1 MELMISCRKP
11 SIALQMA
18 HCIWGYCSIKQTLLA
33 TLLRTLESFW
43 MCALVSEVK
52 RLPIFHIIPNFLHT
66 PACVRC
72 TWGETQREKGRGQLS
87 TWLQLH
93 TNGLEI
99 DYTWHAHTQH
109 QQGHSVQCALLM
121 GKKRNITQ
129 RSWERK
135 GEKCGKETSDKR
147 NMRWKIT
154 TNINSNN
161 KDSSNSSN
169 DNSK

>member
-1 MELMISCRKP
+1 MELMISCLKP

-18 HCIWGYCSIKQTLLA
+18 HCIWGYCSIKQTLQA
-33 TLLRTLESFW
+33 HLLPTLESFR

-72 TWGETQREKGRGQLS
+72 TWGKREKEEEDNCRRGCSFTQMAWKLITHDTPTHNTS
-87 TWLQLH
+87 RDTLH
-93 TNGLEI
+93 
-99 DYTWHAHTQH
+99 
-109 QQGHSVQCALLM
+109 CALLM
-121 GKKRNITQ
+121 GKKRNIT
-129 RSWERK
+129 ERK

>member
-1 MELMISCRKP
+1 MELMISCLKP

-33 TLLRTLESFW
+33 HLLPTLESFW

-72 TWGETQREKGRGQLS
+72 TWGETERQRGRQLS

-109 QQGHSVQCALLM
+109 QQGHSALCAAN
-121 GKKRNITQ
+121 GQKTKHHT
-129 RSWERK
+129 EK
-135 GEKCGKETSDKR
+135 ETEKCGKETSDKR

>member
-1 MELMISCRKP
+1 MELMISCLKP

-33 TLLRTLESFW
+33 TFSTLESFR

-72 TWGETQREKGRGQLS
+72 TWGETERQRGRQLS

-109 QQGHSVQCALLM
+109 QQGHSALCAANGQKTKHHTETGREKERNV
-121 GKKRNITQ
+121 GKNFRQTQ
-129 RSWERK
+129 HAMK
-135 GEKCGKETSDKR
+135 
-147 NMRWKIT
+147 NY
-154 TNINSNN
+154 N
-161 KDSSNSSN
+161 KY
-169 DNSK
+169 

>member
-1 MELMISCRKP
+1 MELMISCLKP

-33 TLLRTLESFW
+33 HLLPTLESFW

-72 TWGETQREKGRGQLS
+72 TWGETEREGDNCRRGCSFTQMAWKLITHDTPTHNTS
-87 TWLQLH
+87 RDTLH
-93 TNGLEI
+93 
-99 DYTWHAHTQH
+99 
-109 QQGHSVQCALLM
+109 CALLM

-129 RSWERK
+129 RQGEKRKEMWERNFRQTQHAMK
-135 GEKCGKETSDKR
+135 
-147 NMRWKIT
+147 NY
-154 TNINSNN
+154 N
-161 KDSSNSSN
+161 KY
-169 DNSK
+169 

>member
-33 TLLRTLESFW
+33 HLESFR

-72 TWGETQREKGRGQLS
+72 TWGETEREGDNCRRGCSFTQMAWKLITHDTPTHNTS
-87 TWLQLH
+87 RDTLH
-93 TNGLEI
+93 
-99 DYTWHAHTQH
+99 
-109 QQGHSVQCALLM
+109 CALLM
-121 GKKRNITQ
+121 GKKRNIT
-129 RSWERK
+129 ERK
-135 GEKCGKETSDKR
+135 GEKWGKETSDKR

-161 KDSSNSSN
+161 KDSN